1 VLQLNP
7 PPPAPRTA
15 NGTYTIPDFVSLAY
29 NPAAGPNAWPTSGP
43 ARTLTCDTVGRA
55 IDPTTGRQVTSTVTM
70 SITHFR
76 MADGSLAPN
85 IRHDIQ
91 VYPLWNVTIRKTV
104 L

>member
-1 VLQLNP
+1 
-7 PPPAPRTA
+7 
-15 NGTYTIPDFVSLAY
+15 
-29 NPAAGPNAWPTSGP
+29 
-43 ARTLTCDTVGRA
+43 
-55 IDPTTGRQVTSTVTM
+55 M